1 MLPGGYVCVGSLTCT
16 TPFAVN
22 AGNTFQV
29 DSAGRAYAQN
39 QISGASGISI
49 SGPTGTGSSTSTAVG
64 TGTVHTLG
72 GAAVVVTLLPM
83 PYVCPVGSACAGKT
97 DSTTSTTT
105 ATGTGTFYAT
115 SAQPVSS
122 TVTATNTST
131 VTATNYSLVQVLNGG
146 VTAARTLSS
155 ADVTGALGYTPGTGN
170 GNLSGNGVSGSNAL
184 VDVSNGLVTATH
196 AATSTFPTSS
206 AGWLHDNGSGT
217 RAWTTPTYTDVGAD
231 QSGAA
236 ATAQSNAQSFA
247 TSAVN
252 SAVYGSPSYVGVFGS
267 TSHTIGGSLPY
278 GASSSAQNMFPTTDS
293 NGHLDPGFLASAI
306 NGVPGAIPVYTSA
319 HVLGYT
325 ANASAT
331 PTANAIPIAN
341 SSGTLNSWVDH
352 PVIMQ
357 STGPSSV
364 QSGGGSYTV
373 MTTQSWTT
381 GPRAARVMA
390 TVSASMFSG
399 GAANNCFLAVF
410 GGIGSPSTQIGSP
423 AVSTANVYLD
433 YVNLST
439 SAIVG
444 VYPSTYYVF
453 ALEVYGASSTC
464 TLQPN
469 AGVLTITELPY

>member
-1 MLPGGYVCVGSLTCT
+1 
-16 TPFAVN
+16 
-22 AGNTFQV
+22 
-29 DSAGRAYAQN
+29 
-39 QISGASGISI
+39 
-49 SGPTGTGSSTSTAVG
+49 
-64 TGTVHTLG
+64 
-72 GAAVVVTLLPM
+72 M
-83 PYVCPVGSACAGKT
+83 PVVCPVGSACAGKT

-252 SAVYGSPSYVGVFGS
+252 SAVNS
-267 TSHTIGGSLPY
+267 
-278 GASSSAQNMFPTTDS
+278 
-293 NGHLDPGFLASAI
+293 
-306 NGVPGAIPVYTSA
+306 
-319 HVLGYT
+319 LGYT
-325 ANASAT
+325 NYVAYFNALHQVAPAWPMGTTPVAQVMFPLTDSLGNLAAGFLKGAIAGTATHVPVFSSTAGALTDGFVASAT
-331 PTANAIPIAN
+331 PGAGYLGVAD
-341 SSGTLNSWVDH
+341 SSGTLDSYTTH
-352 PVIMQ
+352 GTKFFI
-357 STGPSSV
+357 GPGSV
-364 QSGGGSYTV
+364 QSPASTNVALINKGGSDGV
-373 MTTQSWTT
+373 GCPSNRICNLIIS
-381 GPRAARVMA
+381 GDA
-390 TVSASMFSG
+390 TVSASSAVTCDLTIAVDYGQVSITQQWIPYGTSAAAMSVHAAAIG
-399 GAANNCFLAVF
+399 VAAGAHTVQLYL
-410 GGIGSPSTQIGSP
+410 T
-423 AVSTANVYLD
+423 AVSGTCVTQA
-433 YVNLST
+433 
-439 SAIVG
+439 SA
-444 VYPSTYYVF
+444 
-453 ALEVYGASSTC
+453 AS
-464 TLQPN
+464 
-469 AGVLTITELPY
+469 LTIQVVAY

>member
-1 MLPGGYVCVGSLTCT
+1 VVDLNRGLLYASNAEIGNLSAGDAHVSQSLNVANDVLVGGSEHIGGSL
-16 TPFAVN
+16 AVDQSVAA
-22 AGNTFQV
+22 AGTVSGSNLT
-29 DSAGRAYAQN
+29 SAGH
-39 QISGASGISI
+39 ASGDMPS
-49 SGPTGTGSSTSTAVG
+49 
-64 TGTVHTLG
+64 
-72 GAAVVVTLLPM
+72 PM
-83 PYVCPVGSACAGKT
+83 PVVCPVGSTCAGKT

-306 NGVPGAIPVYTSA
+306 NGVAGAIPVYTSA

-341 SSGTLNSWVDH
+341 SSGTLNSWVTPNPGVYVPIFSNATIGLPNVGHGGQYLDLATFYSGYTH
-352 PVIMQ
+352 AYLFVSGYGVSGASACNFTLHDLTDSAYVGAVTSIP
-357 STGPSSV
+357 TSV
-364 QSGGGSYTV
+364 TTLGVNIVTLTIGTASGDLRNDVGRGTV
-373 MTTQSWTT
+373 YEVVSNCD
-381 GPRAARVMA
+381 A
-390 TVSASMFSG
+390 T
-399 GAANNCFLAVF
+399 AVVY
-410 GGIGSPSTQIGSP
+410 I
-423 AVSTANVYLD
+423 ANVSIFL
-433 YVNLST
+433 
-439 SAIVG
+439 G
-444 VYPSTYYVF
+444 P
-453 ALEVYGASSTC
+453 
-464 TLQPN
+464 
-469 AGVLTITELPY
+469 